1 MEEIEK
7 TLSPTVETLAGA
19 GSRIWLEFLA
29 LVSVP
34 QGIAIAATLMLAIL
48 AHLKV
53 SKLFRRVFDRLN
65 DSNWRRVS
73 RTVASISMPIVWVA
87 GLWLSLL
94 ILGELGWKT
103 AMVRLVASLVNAWV
117 VIRIAS
123 TVISGAGWSRTFAWF
138 AWVVA
143 ALNAIGQLDP
153 LIRWMDGVGFSS
165 GELNITLWGVLQGV
179 IVTSLF
185 LWFAMALARFAQRRV
200 ENSVT
205 LNPSMKVLVSKLL
218 RIAFLAAAIVLGMQA
233 VGIDLTAF
241 AVFSGA
247 LGLGV
252 GLGMQRTIGNLVAG
266 FTMLADRSI
275 KPGDVIEVETG
286 EGPTYGEVKTL
297 GARYVAVRTQ
307 SGTETLIPNEMLIS
321 NTVTNWSFSDRRVRR
336 GIPVGVSYN
345 ADVELAMK
353 LCVEAAGKCP
363 RVLNTPQPVCL
374 IKGFGDLSVDLE
386 LRFWLKDPED
396 GIANVSSEV
405 FLQVWRTFQEHAIE
419 IPFPQRDLHIRSS
432 LPGLSLQAAE

>member
-123 TVISGAGWSRTFAWF
+123 TVISGAG
-138 AWVVA
+138 
-143 ALNAIGQLDP
+143 
-153 LIRWMDGVGFSS
+153 
-165 GELNITLWGVLQGV
+165 
-179 IVTSLF
+179 
-185 LWFAMALARFAQRRV
+185 
-200 ENSVT
+200 
-205 LNPSMKVLVSKLL
+205 
-218 RIAFLAAAIVLGMQA
+218 
-233 VGIDLTAF
+233 
-241 AVFSGA
+241 
-247 LGLGV
+247 
-252 GLGMQRTIGNLVAG
+252 
-266 FTMLADRSI
+266 
-275 KPGDVIEVETG
+275 
-286 EGPTYGEVKTL
+286 
-297 GARYVAVRTQ
+297 
-307 SGTETLIPNEMLIS
+307 
-321 NTVTNWSFSDRRVRR
+321 
-336 GIPVGVSYN
+336 
-345 ADVELAMK
+345 
-353 LCVEAAGKCP
+353 
-363 RVLNTPQPVCL
+363 
-374 IKGFGDLSVDLE
+374 
-386 LRFWLKDPED
+386 
-396 GIANVSSEV
+396 
-405 FLQVWRTFQEHAIE
+405 
-419 IPFPQRDLHIRSS
+419 
-432 LPGLSLQAAE
+432 